1 MHTGLSVNR
10 IISGSLSKRRD
21 RTADLSNHVA
31 WPLCLHI
38 CIAHYIGPAMT
49 VLLDTQS
56 AALTLRV
63 SAKRNHEMGLEV
75 LGQ

>member
-10 IISGSLSKRRD
+10 INTGSSSKHRD

-38 CIAHYIGPAMT
+38 CIAHYIGPATT
-49 VLLDTQS
+49 VLLDALS
-56 AALTLRV
+56 VSLTLRV
-63 SAKRNHEMGLEV
+63 STKWNHEMGLEV